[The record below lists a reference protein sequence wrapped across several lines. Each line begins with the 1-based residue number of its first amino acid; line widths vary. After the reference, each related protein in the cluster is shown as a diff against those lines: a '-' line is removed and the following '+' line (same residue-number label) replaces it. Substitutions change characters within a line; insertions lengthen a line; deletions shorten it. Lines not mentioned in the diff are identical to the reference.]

1 MGINNIVMGMTPQ
14 EKEIYFKHQE
24 KRNNEEVE
32 KVQAEKERLNKYKAG
47 LIEEIMKRRPD
58 FTYEYLVKKTI
69 RILEMI

>member
-14 EKEIYFKHQE
+14 EKEIYFKHRE

-32 KVQAEKERLNKYKAG
+32 KVQSEKERLNKYKAG
-47 LIEEIMKRRPD
+47 LIEDIMKRRPD